1 MMNNFQKTG
10 GIAAL
15 INATAYVVGFGM
27 AFTLLAPILDA
38 APEQYLAFLVDHQT
52 LLYVWYLIIYVIAGV
67 FMVPLVLALYERLKG
82 GAPALASTAAAIG
95 LIWAGLVIA
104 SGMLYLKDIGVV
116 AQLYAQDPAQAAT
129 VWVAL
134 SAVENALG
142 GGIELPGGLWALLV
156 SWAALRTNGLPKA
169 LNALGLVIGV
179 AGILTLIPAL
189 GELTTSLFGL
199 GFILWFA
206 WAGIVMVRSR
216 SSGTQPW
223 PQPTLDVAGSPQ

>member
-1 MMNNFQKTG
+1 MNNLQRMG
-10 GIAAL
+10 GVAAL
-15 INATAYVVGFGM
+15 INATAYIVGFAM
-27 AFTLLAPILDA
+27 AFTLLAPIMDA
-38 APEQYLAFLVDHQT
+38 APEQYLAFLAENQT

-67 FMVPLVLALYERLKG
+67 FMVPLVLALHERLKG
-82 GAPALASTAAAIG
+82 GAPALAATVTAIG

-129 VWVAL
+129 VWLAL

-169 LNALGLVIGV
+169 LNILGLVIGA

-189 GELTTSLFGL
+189 GELGTSLFGL

-216 SSGTQPW
+216 VGGRDSW
-223 PQPTLDVAGSPQ
+223 PQPTFDVASSLQ